1 MKKLILFLLLM
12 ASVQLVAQNKF
23 VSTPLQWYSPAQ
35 SIAATPVAKT
45 TFAAG
50 DTGFSTSFSCFPY
63 DSTTLNIN
71 ALKGDT
77 LGIIIRVQ
85 FGYVSSAGQSW
96 GPFTVGLAALDTLSY
111 ITAAADYYGT
121 SFSWSAPMN
130 KEAKMMRF
138 VAIGTSA
145 SARLN
150 GSVAEKWLLNTQS
163 FALQAIKP

>member
-23 VSTPLQWYSPAQ
+23 VSTPLSWY
-35 SIAATPVAKT
+35 TPLGVVKT
-45 TFAAG
+45 TIAAG
-50 DTGFSTSFSCFPY
+50 DTAFSTSFSCFPY

-71 ALKGDT
+71 ALVGDT
-77 LGIIIRVQ
+77 LGVIVRCQ
-85 FGYVSSAGQSW
+85 TGYVNASGGQSW
-96 GPFTVGLAALDTLSY
+96 GAFTVGVASLDTLSY
-111 ITAAADYYGT
+111 ITAAADRYGT

-138 VAIGTSA
+138 ILIGTSA

-150 GSVAEKWLLNTQS
+150 GAVLEKWILNTQS